1 MKRGKNKSKKK
12 QKGGDLGQLI
22 GATAV
27 GAFILWATS
36 HFSSKT
42 RKSTN
47 MSSNE
52 LLKNFDKHI
61 KRSPTKYSSNSS
73 MQILKN
79 SEIKNSP
86 KFTKKKDA
94 KEKG

>member
-1 MKRGKNKSKKK
+1 
-12 QKGGDLGQLI
+12 
-22 GATAV
+22 
-27 GAFILWATS
+27 
-36 HFSSKT
+36 
-42 RKSTN
+42 